1 MSLLTYWTHRKPSF
15 VDQHRPAALLSRLK
29 EQRRIFLARTAP
41 SYSRVLLCRPRGGL
55 NDSLC
60 QIHRCIIYSLIH
72 KRKLIIDT
80 TRAGFYDDFSN
91 IFETIA
97 SFPNVCTRL
106 DPAEIS
112 ALEQLTCRPK
122 SFQGNLT
129 SYDLTYV
136 PETCTYLHSTTGER
150 PGIAW
155 GDADYPEDLVLHDQL
170 GGGFGYLALP
180 YFRFV
185 ASVRDEIKSRLARL
199 PASYTS
205 LIIRHSD
212 VKLDYRSF
220 LQAVR
225 PRLENRDVLVS
236 TDSYEAL
243 QFARSFL
250 DQSTVYD
257 VANVP
262 DVGGQTLLN
271 TPGVTTRSIIIGCL
285 SQLMGLVKATEIY
298 VPQGRDVYPS
308 GFTQLA
314 MSLSGR
320 DDLIR
325 QLLAQ

>member
-1 MSLLTYWTHRKPSF
+1 M
-15 VDQHRPAALLSRLK
+15 
-29 EQRRIFLARTAP
+29 
-41 SYSRVLLCRPRGGL
+41 
-55 NDSLC
+55 
-60 QIHRCIIYSLIH
+60 
-72 KRKLIIDT
+72 IIDT
-80 TRAGFYDDFSN
+80 TRAGFYDDFST
-91 IFETIA
+91 IFETVA
-97 SFPNVCTRL
+97 PFANVITRL
-106 DPAEIS
+106 DPAEID
-112 ALEQLTCRPK
+112 ALEKMACRPK
-122 SFQGNLT
+122 GFQGNLT
-129 SYDLTYV
+129 SYDLTYI
-136 PETCTYLHSTTGER
+136 PESCSYLHSSTGEY

-155 GDADYPEDLVLHDQL
+155 GDGDHPEELLLHDQL

-185 ASVRDEIKSRLARL
+185 ADVRDEIKSRMACL
-199 PASYTS
+199 PANYTS

-212 VKLDYRSF
+212 VKLDYQSF
-220 LQAVR
+220 LKALK
-225 PRLENRDVLVS
+225 PKLEKRDVLVS

-257 VANVP
+257 VANIP

-285 SQLMGLVKATEIY
+285 SQLMSLVRATEIFI
-298 VPQGRDVYPS
+298 PAGPDVYPS